1 MIQRLLAQKVSDTN
15 DVLSLEEMLAEGAT
29 DTFKNRYN
37 IRDKLQP
44 SSQHVSNNS
53 YLTTFVVST

>member
-1 MIQRLLAQKVSDTN
+1 ME

-37 IRDKLQP
+37 VREKYHTSEQTVRPRHGVVLVYQYGP
-44 SSQHVSNNS
+44 SVLCDTWFS
-53 YLTTFVVST
+53 